1 MPSTS
6 DNEVQSPFAAGTF
19 GNDHIKPVGIERD
32 LKFLN
37 GANLQP
43 GKGVSFFDDFLGDL
57 VGDAWAIDADTGCS
71 GAILAAKVGT
81 LRLTTDTTDNDR
93 VTAAHELN
101 WAAELGLVAEF
112 RVKVDVITAVGM
124 FVGFSDAKA
133 EAAQTQPIEGSGSS
147 DGVTTTATDAVGF
160 LFDTDMS
167 TDQWHGI
174 GVKGNTDGTLASSFG
189 APVAAT
195 YQTLRLA
202 VGSDETAYFWVAGE
216 FKGSVASAVTGT
228 VALTPIVSV
237 QNRSGAARLMD
248 VDYAWI
254 VARDRTLL
262 S

>member
-6 DNEVQSPFAAGTF
+6 NEEVYVPFSAGQF
-19 GNDHIKPVGIERD
+19 GVDHRRPIGIERD
-32 LKFLN
+32 FKFLK
-37 GANLQP
+37 GANFQP
-43 GKGVSFFDDFLGDL
+43 GAGVSFFDDFLGDL
-57 VGDAWAIDADTGCS
+57 VGDAWAVDADTGCS
-71 GAILAAKVGT
+71 GAITAAKLGT
-81 LRLTTDTTDNDR
+81 LRLTTDTTDNAR

-112 RVKVDVITAVGM
+112 RVKVDAITAVGI

-195 YQTLRLA
+195 YQILRLA
-202 VGSDETAYFWVAGE
+202 VGSDETAYFWVDGT

-228 VALTPIVSV
+228 VALTPIISV
-237 QNRSGAARLMD
+237 QNRSGTARNLD
-248 VDYAWI
+248 IDYAWV
-254 VARDRTLL
+254 VARDRTLI